1 MTDYRRLSL
10 WFDQLAEPLTPRA
23 PLTGP
28 TDVDVA
34 IVGAGFTGLWTAY
47 YLQVARPDLRIA
59 IVERESAGFGAS
71 GRNGGWC
78 SALYPVA
85 ASRMAREAGHDAA
98 VAQHRAM

>member
-47 YLQVARPDLRIA
+47 YR
-59 IVERESAGFGAS
+59 
-71 GRNGGWC
+71 
-78 SALYPVA
+78 
-85 ASRMAREAGHDAA
+85 
-98 VAQHRAM
+98 